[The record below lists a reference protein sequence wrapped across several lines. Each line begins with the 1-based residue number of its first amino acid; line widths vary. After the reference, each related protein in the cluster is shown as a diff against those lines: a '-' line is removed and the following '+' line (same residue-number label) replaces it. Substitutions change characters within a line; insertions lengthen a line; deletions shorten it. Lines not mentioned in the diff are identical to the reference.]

1 MRWVC
6 LLVIPGPGLSAANR
20 VGLNCSGNISHP
32 RDPDAG
38 IEPRSPTLWADSL
51 LSEPPE
57 KLKNTGVGS
66 LSLLLGNFPTQESN
80 WDLLHCRWIFLPDE
94 LPGNPQTMYNYHL
107 SLKLTDH
114 FDHADNSWVFIKR
127 RAMKLL
133 YLGIH
138 ANRLYAFCL

>member
-1 MRWVC
+1 MAGWHHQLDDSCAVLC
-6 LLVIPGPGLSAANR
+6 LVTFSSLGPRGLYCARLPCPWGVSRQECLRGLPCPPPGNLPN
-20 VGLNCSGNISHP
+20 P
-32 RDPDAG
+32 G

-80 WDLLHCRWIFLPDE
+80 WDLLHCRWIFLPAE

-114 FDHADNSWVFIKR
+114 FDHADNS
-127 RAMKLL
+127 
-133 YLGIH
+133 
-138 ANRLYAFCL
+138 